1 MKRAV
6 ILIVILVLLGGVAY
20 RVYRTLEF
28 KKITDG
34 ESAEVRE
41 VDVRVSEVGQGTL
54 EGKISL
60 TGDIEPRSRVT
71 VYSKVSGEVKKLAV
85 DVGDRVKKGALIA
98 RIEKEK
104 LVLQAERL
112 EASLEAAEV
121 NLDKL
126 RKDFER
132 IKSLFEKNAVSR
144 QRMDDI
150 DTACKSARAQ
160 AKELNAALALARIQ
174 VADSEIYAPIG
185 GMIAKKFID
194 EGDIVTATSQ
204 MKGTPLVVVVDMDTV
219 KVVVNA
225 AEKDIASVKMGL
237 DANVRVDAY
246 PDEVFAGRVSN
257 VSPVLS
263 PLTRTAPVEIEI
275 DNMDHLL
282 KPGMFARVKLITKVH
297 ENVLIVSLKAIIY
310 RDGET
315 NVFVVEKDAAV
326 LREVTTGLENGGM
339 VEITSGLRKGE
350 KIVTEGA
357 YGLKDG
363 DRVRMKL

>member
-6 ILIVILVLLGGVAY
+6 ILIGVLVLLGGAAY
-20 RVYRTLEF
+20 RVYKTIES

-41 VDVRVSEVGQGTL
+41 VDVRVSDVKQRTL
-54 EGKISL
+54 KRKISL
-60 TGDIEPRSRVT
+60 TGNVEPRSRVT

-85 DVGDRVKKGALIA
+85 GVGDRVKKGALIA

-104 LVLQAERL
+104 LILQAERL
-112 EASLEAAEV
+112 EASLEAAEA
-121 NLDKL
+121 NLEKL

-132 IKSLFEKNAVSR
+132 IKSLFEKSAVSR

-150 DTACKSARAQ
+150 DIACKSARAQ
-160 AKELNAALALARIQ
+160 VKELKAALGLARIQ
-174 VADSEIYAPIG
+174 VGDSEICAPIG
-185 GMIAKKFID
+185 GTIAKKFIE
-194 EGDIVTATSQ
+194 EGDTVTATSQ
-204 MKGTPLVVVVDMDTV
+204 MKGTPLVVVVDMDMV

-225 AEKDIASVKMGL
+225 AEKDIVSVKMGL

-246 PDEVFAGRVSN
+246 PDEVFTGRVSN

-275 DNMDHLL
+275 TNADHLL
-282 KPGMFARVKLITKVH
+282 KPGMFARVELVTEVH
-297 ENVLIVSLKAIIY
+297 ENVLVVLVESIIY

-315 NVFVVEKDAAV
+315 NIFVVEKDTAV
-326 LREVTTGLENGGM
+326 LREVTTGVENGGV
-339 VEITSGLRKGE
+339 VEITSGLRKWE
-350 KIVTEGA
+350 KIVTEGS

-363 DRVRMKL
+363 DRVRMK